1 MIGSVNDLRSGVPSE
16 YHIHRLF
23 DTIVRTRRSVRA
35 FRPDPVSDELIE
47 HVFALAAHAPSNCNA
62 QPWITHVV
70 SGDALAKMRARL
82 VENAIAGRLDSGAG
96 HAENP
101 YVGVYKERRIGA
113 AVALFQATGVG
124 RHDSEARAR
133 SMLRNYELFDAPHVA
148 FFFMPPAFGL
158 HGAADVGM
166 YAQTLMLAMT
176 AHGLGSC
183 AQGALAHQASYVKEE
198 LGVDPSLKCLFGLSF
213 GYPDQAHP
221 STAARTDR
229 AAFGDSV
236 VMHR

>member
-1 MIGSVNDLRSGVPSE
+1 MTSLAATASE
-16 YHIHRLF
+16 SLLQNVF

-35 FRPDPVSDELIE
+35 FRSDPVPDELIQ
-47 HVFALAAHAPSNCNA
+47 HLFALAAKAPSNCNA

-70 SGDALAKMRARL
+70 SGDALVRMRDEL
-82 VENAIAGRLDSGAG
+82 VGNALAGRLDSDAG
-96 HAENP
+96 YAESP
-101 YVGVYKERRIGA
+101 YVGVYRERRIGA
-113 AVALFQATGVG
+113 AVALFEATGVG

-148 FFFMPPAFGL
+148 FFFMPPVFGV

-183 AQGALAHQASYVKEE
+183 AQGALAHQASFVKEA

-213 GYPDQAHP
+213 GYPDESHP
-221 STAARTDR
+221 STSARTDR

>member
-1 MIGSVNDLRSGVPSE
+1 MTT
-16 YHIHRLF
+16 
-23 DTIVRTRRSVRA
+23 DTISRTVSELQHLHQTPFDSVVRSRRSVRG
-35 FRPDPVSDELIE
+35 FRPDPVPDELIE
-47 HVFALAAHAPSNCNA
+47 HVFALAALAPSNCNA

-70 SGDALAKMRARL
+70 SGDALVRMRDRL
-82 VENAIAGRLDSGAG
+82 VENAIAGRFDMDAG
-96 HAENP
+96 YAENP

-113 AVALFQATGVG
+113 AVALFEATGVG
-124 RHDSEARAR
+124 RHDAEARAR

-148 FFFMPPAFGL
+148 FFFMPPTFGL

-183 AQGALAHQASYVKEE
+183 AQGALAHQAAFVKQA
-198 LGVDPSLKCLFGLSF
+198 LGVDPSLRCLFGLSF
-213 GYPDQAHP
+213 GTPDDAHP

-229 AAFGDSV
+229 AALGDTV

>member
-1 MIGSVNDLRSGVPSE
+1 MTIETITSPDPQSRHLRQSAFDSV
-16 YHIHRLF
+16 
-23 DTIVRTRRSVRA
+23 VRARRSVRG
-35 FRPDPVSDELIE
+35 FRPDPVPDELIE
-47 HVFALAAHAPSNCNA
+47 HVFALAAQAPSNCNA
-62 QPWITHVV
+62 QPWITHVL
-70 SGDALAKMRARL
+70 SGEALARLRNQL
-82 VENAIAGRLDSGAG
+82 VENATAGRFDSDAG
-96 HAENP
+96 HPENP

-113 AVALFQATGVG
+113 AVALFEATGVG
-124 RHDSEARAR
+124 RHDAEARAR

-148 FFFMPPAFGL
+148 FFFMPPTFGL

-183 AQGALAHQASYVKEE
+183 AQGALAHQASFVKQA
-198 LGVDPSLKCLFGLSF
+198 LGVDPSLRCLFGLSF
-213 GYPDQAHP
+213 GIPDEAHP

-236 VMHR
+236 VIHR